1 MLTTVGIFITQFGS
15 AIVYVLLS
23 AELLEGLV
31 GKDVVS
37 YCIWILVV
45 AGVLLP
51 LSYLG
56 SPKDFW

>member
-1 MLTTVGIFITQFGS
+1 MGIFVNQFGGS
-15 AIVYVLLS
+15 IVYVLLS

-31 GKDVVS
+31 GKDKLS
-37 YCIWILVV
+37 YCFWILVV

-51 LSYLG
+51 LSFLG